1 MSLYSFGESEAGYVP
16 LIPGSN
22 NSSGTGS
29 SSDPVSISK
38 GSSTPSNNI
47 DLVNK
52 YAKWS
57 ATNNLNLA
65 GIADIPS
72 IVLKENV
79 IKSSTLLMQTLYS
92 VGVATESTKS
102 LIDSNRSFLPK
113 AVGDFL
119 DITADKLTKSK
130 DETIDSLDDKFFDD
144 VKSLNLGDINDI
156 LTSKDPYKYLYNTD
170 PTNFEYVFPFFET
183 PITGKS
189 GSYQDSYGGDGLN
202 TVFDTAARSFMSFVD
217 TSMQGVNALTT
228 PGLYIENN
236 YYYTPTDGKSL
247 TFSIPLINTFNKDD
261 LEFNTQL
268 IWLLLYQNSIKRI
281 NKISYV
287 PPCIYEVIIPGRV
300 YMQHAYIS
308 NLEVKFNGNRR
319 RINVNMPRYEG
330 GVSETEMI
338 VPESYQLSITIQN
351 LTTET
356 GDLLLK
362 SAE

>member
-1 MSLYSFGESEAGYVP
+1 MSLYSFGEPEAGYVP

-29 SSDPVSISK
+29 SSNPVSISK
-38 GSSTPSNNI
+38 GSSTLSNNI

-72 IVLKENV
+72 IILKENV

-92 VGVATESTKS
+92 VGVATESTKN
-102 LIDSNRSFLPK
+102 LINRSRSLLPK
-113 AVGDFL
+113 AVEDLL
-119 DITADKLTKSK
+119 DSTVEKLKETKN
-130 DETIDSLDDKFFDD
+130 ETVHSLDDNFFED
-144 VKSLNLGDINDI
+144 VKSLKLGDINEI
-156 LTSKDPYKYLYNTD
+156 LTSKDPYKYLYNTA

-236 YYYTPTDGKSL
+236 YYYTPTDGQSL
-247 TFSIPLINTFNKDD
+247 TFSIPLINTFNKND

-308 NLEVKFNGNRR
+308 NLEIKFNGNRR
-319 RINVNMPRYEG
+319 RINVNIPRYQG
-330 GVSETEMI
+330 DGSETEMI

-362 SAE
+362 STE